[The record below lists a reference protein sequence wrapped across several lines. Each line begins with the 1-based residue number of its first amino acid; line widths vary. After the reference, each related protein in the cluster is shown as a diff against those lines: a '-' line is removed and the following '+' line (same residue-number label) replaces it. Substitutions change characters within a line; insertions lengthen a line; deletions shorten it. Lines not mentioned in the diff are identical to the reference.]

1 MIPSFLVAVLEEVV
15 NLGEGQ
21 EVDRLVEEAQG
32 RRLFGQVRKILYC
45 KYIRAITLV

>member
-1 MIPSFLVAVLEEVV
+1 VV

-32 RRLFGQVRKILYC
+32 MSLLAKYVKILYC
-45 KYIRAITLV
+45 KYIRAITLG